1 MRERGFQDG
10 NGSGGGGFRGGSGCG
25 RRRRGRRRPGVV
37 RRAAV
42 AVILCVAVSFLLQ
55 SQRTQTSVTRTSV
68 AQTSRTGPSRTRT
81 SGADEPPPAA
91 FVEGVVGHPQEHSL
105 SCESRSTTDVAA
117 FWGAGFVEDD
127 FFRRLPKSDNPHRG
141 FLGDV
146 DLPAGSMPPLGY
158 GVYVEPVAATL
169 RSFGLEARARR
180 GWDLDGLKAELAAGR
195 PVMVW
200 ATYDMQ
206 LPGVETWVSSD
217 GATSDVVKWQHT
229 FIAVGYD
236 EGGVYLVDAYD
247 GETKTFSY
255 EAFVPAWD
263 QLGRMAVTVGGPF
276 AQPGGRVW
284 KATAASLTSLPEDGG
299 GVAALARRF
308 VVDGR
313 WSAGPE

>member
-1 MRERGFQDG
+1 VRDRGFQDG
-10 NGSGGGGFRGGSGCG
+10 NGS
-25 RRRRGRRRPGVV
+25 GVV

-42 AVILCVAVSFLLQ
+42 AVILCVAVSL
-55 SQRTQTSVTRTSV
+55 RTQTSV
-68 AQTSRTGPSRTRT
+68 AQSQRTRT
-81 SGADEPPPAA
+81 SGAVVRPSSPRDEPPPAA
-91 FVEGVVGHPQEHSL
+91 LVEGVVGHPQEHSL
-105 SCESRSTTDVAA
+105 SCESRSATDAAA
-117 FWGAGFVEDD
+117 FWGAGFAEDD

-169 RSFGLEARARR
+169 RSFGLEARAQR
-180 GWDLDGLKAELAAGR
+180 GWSLDGLKAELAAGR
-195 PVMVW
+195 AVIVW

-217 GATSDVVKWQHT
+217 GATSEVVKWQHT

-236 EGGVYLVDAYD
+236 EGGVTLVDAYD
-247 GETKTFSY
+247 GVTKTFSY
-255 EAFVPAWD
+255 EAFIAAWD
-263 QLGRMAVTVGGPF
+263 QLGRMAVTVEGVL

-284 KATAASLTSLPEDGG
+284 QARTADS
-299 GVAALARRF
+299 VAALTGAGVRHF

-313 WSAGPE
+313 WSVGPE